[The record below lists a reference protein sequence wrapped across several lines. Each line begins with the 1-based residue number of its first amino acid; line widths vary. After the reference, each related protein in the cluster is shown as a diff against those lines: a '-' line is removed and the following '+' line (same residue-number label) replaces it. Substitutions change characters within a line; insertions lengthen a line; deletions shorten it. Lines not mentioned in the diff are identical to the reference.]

1 MNFEYNGN
9 LLEEDRIAS
18 VVNDIVSK
26 YPQINKDRAKQA
38 AMLEGKISSTVTSSN
53 KLDRLYNIMLVCNDD
68 KDLVT
73 LVYKDYL
80 HILDYEKLEFDN
92 TKYMDLA
99 PRIYTF
105 LQGTSEFPYMSDYQ

>member
-9 LLEEDRIAS
+9 LLEEDRIVN

-26 YPQINKDRAKQA
+26 YPQVGKDRAKQA
-38 AMLEGKISSTVTSSN
+38 AMLEGKISSTVTSSD

-73 LVYKDYL
+73 LVYQDYL
-80 HILDYEKLEFDN
+80 HILDHEKLELDN
-92 TKYMDLA
+92 TKYVDLA
-99 PRIYTF
+99 SRIYTF
-105 LQGTSEFPYMSDYQ
+105 LKGTSEFPYMSDYQ